1 MLEDNILTDEAVEE
15 MKEVIFN
22 EQLNREIAE
31 HNYKL
36 GKKYFSYTTLQE
48 KLDELITIAIK
59 S

>member
-1 MLEDNILTDEAVEE
+1 MLEDNILTDEAVKE